1 MRYFTEHE
9 EKRPKPKDTL
19 AEDARKARRIGLS
32 YGQYIAKMESGCL
45 EEYIANRMQEK
56 SSGEKV
62 NEIRSNI
69 IGA

>member
-9 EKRPKPKDTL
+9 EKRPKPKDSI
-19 AEDARKARRIGLS
+19 ADINRKARRIGLS

-56 SSGEKV
+56 GSGEKV
-62 NEIRSNI
+62 NVISSNI